1 MQRANDGLL
10 QPEDLLNQ
18 LVSTLLSE
26 QKFNSKKLLSQNQ
39 ILIKV
44 VSQFTCSYNKL
55 QHSML

>member
-55 QHSML
+55 QHNML